1 MAIMQSF
8 NWPTTYAVQT
18 TIIAAEEHASV
29 LSYRFIFKCETK
41 MWIIR
46 RMLMIIIARLVR
58 GRLCC
63 NKKTTAQRLHRGC
76 NAAGKKER
84 DVMLWNVTV
93 DYQFIVI
100 KCVCLL
106 VIIRARKSLQ
116 ISCSIAIVLP
126 SSFSCLTFNFPH
138 LLHKKQPNKRKRECC
153 KLIPTKC
160 RCRPFCRVSD
170 CLTFSA
176 ETKCIYK

>member
-1 MAIMQSF
+1 
-8 NWPTTYAVQT
+8 
-18 TIIAAEEHASV
+18 
-29 LSYRFIFKCETK
+29 
-41 MWIIR
+41 
-46 RMLMIIIARLVR
+46 MLMIIIARLVR
-58 GRLCC
+58 GRLCG
-63 NKKTTAQRLHRGC
+63 NKKLQCNWMLLLLLFLYLPQHRGC
-76 NAAGKKER
+76 IEDAAGKKGR

-116 ISCSIAIVLP
+116 ISCSMAIVLP

-170 CLTFSA
+170 CL
-176 ETKCIYK
+176 IYSVQKPNAFTSSESR